1 MPPSESTSR
10 HLIVVGVDGS
20 EPSDAA
26 ARWALEQA
34 RLTGSRLE
42 VVTAWQSVGSWG
54 MSWGVAVPIPTDYD
68 PVADART
75 MLEPIVEELKRLAP
89 TVAID
94 VKVVE
99 GHPAEVLMEASR
111 HADLLVVASRGH
123 GEFAGMLIGS
133 VSQHLATQ
141 AHCPVVIVR
150 EAEDRA

>member
-1 MPPSESTSR
+1 MPPSESASSQV
-10 HLIVVGVDGS
+10 IVVGVDGS
-20 EPSDAA
+20 EASNAA
-26 ARWALEQA
+26 ARWAAEQA

-42 VVTAWQSVGSWG
+42 VITAWQAVGSWG
-54 MSWGVAVPIPTDYD
+54 MSWGVAIPIPSDYD
-68 PVADART
+68 PAADART
-75 MLEPIVEELKRLAP
+75 MLDPIVDELRRNAP
-89 TVAID
+89 DVAID
-94 VKVVE
+94 VNVVE

-150 EAEDRA
+150 EAEDQA